1 MATSIVDK
9 LEEQAYRIAEQCGY
23 RLDNVTRIHD
33 ILILHIDG
41 CQIILASVYFARR
54 RHEQHEKRNN
64 RN

>member
-23 RLDNVTRIHD
+23 RLDNVTRIND

-54 RHEQHEKRNN
+54 RHDKSKPKSP
-64 RN
+64 